1 MEPPQKK
8 SRPMVPLFSAPN
20 LGTGQSASSSE
31 KEEKSQA
38 AAPAAA
44 AAEASPEQRRK
55 APVPVWRTVPVEPS
69 AAAPAAPPLQQQ
81 SSQPLQQ
88 QSSQLGCSEPKQSQS
103 PQVQPK
109 PKASDQWQSHS
120 GEDSSASTAVVRKHL
135 GPTPRAPD
143 CTGGGAE
150 NMKAEPVPD
159 KVDPGSL
166 HKGLR
171 SEPLTNVGSGV
182 YGLDSN
188 KTSGA
193 GKAIALRLEPLK
205 PGLPEYEKVLG
216 ENKQTVLI
224 GSQRGVVDVLCTN
237 EAVSKKHTSLALV
250 GVHGELALSIMDT
263 STNGTYVNGKRLE
276 AKKKRYRIRSGDLLQ
291 LVDPSI
297 DAELGW
303 KVDFGNTVAFFS
315 RV

>member
-1 MEPPQKK
+1 
-8 SRPMVPLFSAPN
+8 MVPLFSAPN

-31 KEEKSQA
+31 KEEAQQA

-44 AAEASPEQRRK
+44 PPEQRRK

-69 AAAPAAPPLQQQ
+69 AAAPADPPLQQQ
-81 SSQPLQQ
+81 SSTDKLL
-88 QSSQLGCSEPKQSQS
+88 SQLGRGEQKQTQS
-103 PQVQPK
+103 PQATPK
-109 PKASDQWQSHS
+109 PQVPDQWQTRTGKDPGASIALVRSH
-120 GEDSSASTAVVRKHL
+120 HL
-135 GPTPRAPD
+135 GATARAPD

-159 KVDPGSL
+159 KIDPGSL
-166 HKGLR
+166 HKDLR
-171 SEPLTNVGSGV
+171 SAPLVDVSSGV

-188 KTSGA
+188 KCSGA

-216 ENKQTVLI
+216 ENKQIVLI
-224 GSQRGVVDVLCTN
+224 GSHRGVVDVLCTHD
-237 EAVSKKHTSLALV
+237 AVSKKHTTLALV

-263 STNGTYVNGKRLE
+263 STNGTYINGKRLE

-291 LVDPSI
+291 LIDPSI